1 MSLDRFAL
9 DALRVAILVGAALA
23 SMPLL
28 RRAPSA
34 ARRLVLAVALG
45 GALVLP
51 AVSALAPA
59 WRVEGSPSIA
69 SLRSWAV
76 AEPLAEDGPA
86 VASAAPGEGG
96 LTRAPSAEAPTRID
110 GTSVLVAI
118 WALGALGIVARL
130 GVGLARSW
138 GVARRAAPAPR
149 WAATIARAERSTGL
163 RARVRVTDELDAP
176 AVTGVLAPVVLV
188 PRSSDEWSDERRY
201 AVLLHELAHVRQHDC
216 LAQIVAQLACAAQWF
231 DPLVWMAVRRLRV
244 ERELAADDAVIAAGA
259 RASSYAED
267 LLAIAGET
275 VAPREAPSG
284 ALGMAERS
292 QLVARVT
299 AILSTDR
306 ARRPLSRPRSA
317 LLVAAPSVLLFAVAC
332 ATPSPQAV
340 GAVAQGPDADTNP
353 GSTSGAST
361 NTAPNNAAPSNAA
374 SISAASS
381 IDPKLQTIA
390 DEELDR
396 AIAEWGAAAG
406 VVVVLDPSTG
416 EILAN
421 AGRSG
426 GAPAD
431 IALRSVYV
439 TGSTLKAITVAAALE
454 EGVVTTADR
463 FDCGN
468 GSRSY
473 GAKTLRDAGSYGSL
487 TLPEML
493 AFSTNVGISKVFDR
507 LGGDRLGRWLRR
519 FHFGSA
525 PGIEGAA
532 AGDLPASIE
541 DRSLQGAMVAM
552 GGTMTASPLQVA
564 AAYAALANDGVYL
577 APTLVRRTGDVPREQ
592 IVKPDTARTV
602 VAMLEGAV
610 NGERATGKAA
620 RVTGVR
626 VAGKTGTAGWAI
638 AGGGEGVYAS
648 FVGLVPIERPRFV
661 ILVGLEGPR
670 RGASGGTVAAP
681 AFARVAARA
690 LGY

>member
-96 LTRAPSAEAPTRID
+96 LTRAPTAEPPARID

-118 WALGALGIVARL
+118 WALGALGIAARL

-138 GVARRAAPAPR
+138 GVARRAAPTPR
-149 WAATIARAERSTGL
+149 WAAAIARAERSTGL
-163 RARVRVTDELDAP
+163 RARVRVTHELDAP

-267 LLAIAGET
+267 LLAIAGEA

-332 ATPSPQAV
+332 ATPAPRAV
-340 GAVAQGPDADTNP
+340 EAVAQGSSADTNP

-361 NTAPNNAAPSNAA
+361 HAAPSNAA

-439 TGSTLKAITVAAALE
+439 TGSTLKPITVAAALE

-473 GAKTLRDAGSYGSL
+473 GAKTLRDADSYGSL

-577 APTLVRRTGDVPREQ
+577 APTLVRRTGDAPREQ
-592 IVKPDTARTV
+592 IVKPDTARAV

-610 NGERATGKAA
+610 SGEHATGKSA

-648 FVGLVPIERPRFV
+648 FVGLVPMERPRFV

-670 RGASGGTVAAP
+670 GGASGGKVAAP
-681 AFARVAARA
+681 AFARVASRA
-690 LGY
+690 LGS